1 MGRSMEVTILE
12 PLGLFKLECTQF
24 DTCCILYSTLDIL
37 SIEAVQIFFEE
48 ITSRGALM
56 RIKCMRIKTIN
67 LISSRKI
74 SGAQEEFGNGFF
86 TILPCTYCLGIV
98 AK

>member
-1 MGRSMEVTILE
+1 
-12 PLGLFKLECTQF
+12 
-24 DTCCILYSTLDIL
+24 
-37 SIEAVQIFFEE
+37 
-48 ITSRGALM
+48 M